1 MALAATLAVMP
12 MLMVL
17 LTGQALASMDVSIL
31 IVAGPTLRADLH
43 TSGPELQ
50 LVLAMYTL
58 AFGALVVT
66 GARLGDVLGPR
77 RVFLLGLAGFTLSS
91 LGGGLAPTVR
101 VLIAARAFQGGM
113 AALMT
118 PQVLSII
125 QLRFDGERRARA
137 IGAYS
142 MILAAGVAAGQVLGG
157 LLVETH
163 LLAAAWRPALLLNAP
178 VGAVLLPAARRA
190 LPRIPP
196 LRPRRLDP
204 GGAMIL
210 ALGLLALV
218 IPLTLGRD
226 TGWQAWVWPCFIASG
241 LGLTLFVRFERRI
254 AASSGDPLF
263 DLSVLARP
271 GVAPGVVAIT
281 LVMAC
286 YAGFLVSLTLHLQNG
301 LRFSPLHAGLTFFVY
316 AAGFGTA
323 SRTWTRARPRLVDAL
338 PIVGPLTM
346 GVALLIVGLIAAG
359 GSWPPSLTAPLLFA
373 SGVGH
378 ALSFSP
384 LASRL
389 TMAVRPDQA
398 ADLSGLIMTAS
409 LVGQVIGVAALVRVF
424 MWAVPD
430 GSGPALA
437 ITTGVLA
444 ALLLITALSARRAV
458 APRSHTKSQDLSV
471 R

>member
-1 MALAATLAVMP
+1 
-12 MLMVL
+12 
-17 LTGQALASMDVSIL
+17 
-31 IVAGPTLRADLH
+31 
-43 TSGPELQ
+43 
-50 LVLAMYTL
+50 
-58 AFGALVVT
+58 
-66 GARLGDVLGPR
+66 
-77 RVFLLGLAGFTLSS
+77 
-91 LGGGLAPTVR
+91 
-101 VLIAARAFQGGM
+101 
-113 AALMT
+113 MT

-409 LVGQVIGVAALVRVF
+409 LVGQVIGVAALVGVF

>member
-1 MALAATLAVMP
+1 MP
-12 MLMVL
+12 TLMVL

-31 IVAGPTLRADLH
+31 VVAAPTLRADLH
-43 TSGPELQ
+43 ASGPELQ
-50 LVLAMYTL
+50 LVLGMYTL
-58 AFGALVVT
+58 AFAALVVT
-66 GARLGDVLGPR
+66 GARLGDVVGPR
-77 RVFLLGLAGFTLSS
+77 RVFLIGLAGFALTS
-91 LGGGLAPTVR
+91 LVGGLAPTVG
-101 VLIAARAFQGGM
+101 VLIAARAFQGGS

-157 LLVETH
+157 LLVGAH

-178 VGAVLLPAARRA
+178 VGAILLLAALRA
-190 LPRIPP
+190 LPSITP
-196 LRPRRLDP
+196 LRQRRLDP

-210 ALGLLALV
+210 AAGLLALV
-218 IPLTLGRD
+218 VPLTLGRD
-226 TGWQAWVWPCFIASG
+226 AGWPGWVWPCFVASG
-241 LGLTLFVRFERRI
+241 LGLGLFVRLERRI
-254 AASSGDPLF
+254 ASNSGDPLF

-301 LRFSPLHAGLTFFVY
+301 LRFSSLHAGLTFFIY

-323 SRTWTRARPRLVDAL
+323 SRTWTHARPHLMDSL
-338 PIVGPLTM
+338 PVVGPLVM
-346 GVALLIVGLIAAG
+346 GVALLVIGLIAAG
-359 GSWPPSLTAPLLFA
+359 GSWSPVLTAPLLFVG
-373 SGVGH
+373 GVGH

-389 TMAVRPDQA
+389 TVAVRPDQA
-398 ADLSGLIMTAS
+398 ADLSGLILTAS
-409 LVGQVIGVAALVRVF
+409 LVGQVIGVAALVGIF
-424 MWAVPD
+424 LWAVPG
-430 GSGPALA
+430 GSGPALL
-437 ITTGVLA
+437 ITTCILA
-444 ALLLITALSARRAV
+444 ALLVITALSARSAV
-458 APRSHTKSQDLSV
+458 ARRSYSCPRLP
-471 R
+471 RRAG